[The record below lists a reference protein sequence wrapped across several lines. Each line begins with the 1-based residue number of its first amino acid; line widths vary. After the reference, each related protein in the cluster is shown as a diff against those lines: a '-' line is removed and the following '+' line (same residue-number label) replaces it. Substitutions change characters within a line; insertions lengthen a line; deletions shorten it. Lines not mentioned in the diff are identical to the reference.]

1 MSEPTAEEGIAAIYR
16 SYVETFNTGDG
27 AAVAALLAYPVM
39 VGGSG
44 HPPICI
50 PDAPAYQRMIEDTFR
65 QFKAMG
71 WIRSQIDSIETVA
84 TAGDTGIVAAHFSR
98 YRADGSQIERGSGH
112 YVTIKRDGAWRIVAA
127 IVA

>member
-1 MSEPTAEEGIAAIYR
+1 MTDPTPDEGIAGIYR
-16 SYVETFNTGDG
+16 RYVETFNTGDG

-50 PDAPAYQRMIEDTFR
+50 PDAAGYQRMIEDTLR
-65 QFKAMG
+65 QFKEMG
-71 WIRSQIDSIETVA
+71 WVRSQIDRIEAVA
-84 TAGDTGIVAAHFSR
+84 TAGDTGVVAAHFSR
-98 YRADGSQIERGSGH
+98 YRADGSMIADGSGH
-112 YVTIKRDGAWRIVAA
+112 YVTVKRDGEWKIFAA